1 MAELVLLPGLDGTG
15 LLFRPLVAALRDDRT
30 EVVSYPNDKALSL
43 DEHTRWAMRNLP
55 SGKAVLLAESFSGL
69 VALRVLQEAL
79 PRIAAVIFVAT
90 FAEPPRPLLLRLA
103 PLVSRAGPLMRNAP
117 AFLLRQ
123 FCLGPDATVAQLN
136 LLRETLATV
145 PPQILSSR
153 LALVG
158 TRHAW
163 GKARLDV
170 PCLYLQ
176 AGKDRLVAASAAEWF
191 RGRFERF
198 ELEIIDGPHFLLQAR
213 PRECAQRIS
222 EFSARIGV

>member
-15 LLFRPLVAALRDDRT
+15 LLFRPLVARLSDVET
-30 EVVSYPNDKALSL
+30 KVVSYPNAEALSL
-43 DEHTRWAMRNLP
+43 DEHARWVMRQLP
-55 SGKAVLLAESFSGL
+55 GGKTVLLAESFSGL
-69 VALRVLQEAL
+69 VALRVLQEAVS
-79 PRIAAVIFVAT
+79 RIAAVIFVGA

-103 PLVSRAGPLMRNAP
+103 PLVSRAGPLMRNTP

-123 FCLGPDATVAQLN
+123 FCLGRDATVVQLN

-145 PPQILSSR
+145 PPKVLSSR
-153 LALVG
+153 LALTG
-158 TRHAW
+158 ARQSW
-163 GKARLDV
+163 GKAKFGV

-176 AGKDRLVAASAAEWF
+176 ASADRLVPASAADWF

-198 ELEIIDGPHFLLQAR
+198 ELERIDGPHFLLQAR
-213 PRECAQRIS
+213 ARECAQRIS

>member
-1 MAELVLLPGLDGTG
+1 VVELVMLPGLDGTG
-15 LLFRPLVAALRDDRT
+15 LLFRPLVATLSGVET
-30 EVVSYPNDKALSL
+30 KVVSYPNDRALSL
-43 DEHTRWAMRNLP
+43 DEHARWVIRQLP
-55 SGKAVLLAESFSGL
+55 GDKAVLLAESFSGL

-79 PRIAAVIFVAT
+79 SRIAAVIFVGA

-103 PLVSRAGPLMRNAP
+103 PVVSRAGPLMRNTP

-123 FCLGPDATVAQLN
+123 FCLGRDAGVPQLN
-136 LLRETLATV
+136 LLRETLAAV
-145 PPQILSSR
+145 PPQVLSSR
-153 LALVG
+153 LALIG
-158 TRHAW
+158 ARQAW
-163 GKARLDV
+163 GKAKLGV

-176 AGKDRLVAASAAEWF
+176 ASDDRLVPASAAEWF

-198 ELEIIDGPHFLLQAR
+198 ELERIDGPHFLLQAK

>member
-1 MAELVLLPGLDGTG
+1 MLPGLDGTG
-15 LLFRPLVAALRDDRT
+15 RLFRPLVAALPGV
-30 EVVSYPNDKALSL
+30 EAKVVSYPNDKALSL
-43 DEHTRWAMRNLP
+43 DEHARWVIRHLQ
-55 SGKAVLLAESFSGL
+55 GDKAVLLAESFSGL

-79 PRIAAVIFVAT
+79 SRIAAVIFVGA

-103 PLVSRAGPLMRNAP
+103 PVVSRAGPLMRNTP

-123 FCLGPDATVAQLN
+123 FCLGRDATVSQLN
-136 LLRETLATV
+136 LLRETLAAV
-145 PPQILSSR
+145 PPQALSSR
-153 LALVG
+153 LALIG
-158 TRHAW
+158 ARQAW
-163 GKARLDV
+163 GKAKFGV

-176 AGKDRLVAASAAEWF
+176 GGGDRLVPPRAAEWF

-198 ELEIIDGPHFLLQAR
+198 QLERIDGPHFLLQAK